1 MKKRLLAMMMAI
13 VMVMTLLPTSA
24 LAVGGDANAPKTSVS
39 VAPDS
44 PVQITKAVSAEN
56 GAYKLTLDAY
66 ATGTV
71 STTDPTPSDIVLVL
85 DVSGSMAD
93 KLSDKDRQTKL
104 EALTSA
110 VNSFID
116 ETAAQNA
123 KITDDAKKN
132 RISIVKF
139 AGDKSDNVG
148 NDTYET
154 GFIFTQTNNYS
165 QIVKGLTTVDPA
177 GQNSLQAEV
186 NKLTAAGAT
195 SADYGMELAQTAL
208 QGSAADRHKVVVFFT
223 DGEPNH
229 DNGFNVKVAAA
240 AINSAKTLKTDGAKI
255 YTIGVMKGADPNDTN
270 SNINKYMNAVSSNYP
285 NASATV
291 TEYVFRPDEINI
303 TLGDSAEGSYY
314 KAASDASE
322 LTHIF
327 DEISTEIT
335 SGVEAD
341 DTSVLTDTI
350 SEYFVPSGIT
360 AAADGKVSGGVKV
373 FKVEASGTDAA
384 PEWGT
389 PVDITGQ
396 VAVTLK
402 GKTIEVTGFD
412 YSDKGNLV
420 VNKNGNW
427 QGYKLQLEFNIAAD
441 TACTTWQ
448 SGTHYYP
455 TNVAGAN
462 NAENAGLA
470 YGENGKTELTESPEV
485 AVTAYSVTYNG
496 NGNDGGNAVTDAKAY
511 IPGATVTVQ
520 KNTFT
525 KTGYQFTAWNTQ
537 ANGEGTAYTETFTMA
552 KENVD
557 LYAQWT
563 KDESATKKASYSV
576 EYYKDENKDDTQTV
590 QQDIWVGDNILTV
603 NKEAINTTDKYAG
616 YVFDKTDPET
626 IPDTIADKGVI
637 KVYYAKDENGDQI
650 PDKYQALVKFESA
663 DATKGTVAGT
673 GAVQVFTFKN
683 AEGEYLTSGNVTP
696 SLANV
701 TTTPAD
707 GFAFDIWTKD
717 GEQADPSQLIPNV
730 NGGTTIIFKAN
741 WKSNVVTITFDANGG
756 AWAADVANY
765 TMDADNKTASKTYK
779 PSDKVEKIAT
789 DPTNGTKKFVGWGI
803 TADATEPLSLW
814 VLGPK
819 AAKLKELTKG
829 TGILYAIWE
838 DAAQPTEKL
847 NYTTCQHYIDEKGNE
862 VGTVDVGGVDLLAL
876 QGTKI
881 SKLIQHLEKDQNY
894 FGQKYLYDRTKTTV
908 NDAEYKAETMTLNT
922 NGTAID
928 LYYYLDE
935 WNDENDKVTG
945 GDGTPDKYQA
955 LVKFESA
962 DATKGTVTGEGAVQV
977 FTFKDNATKGDVTPA
992 LTNVELQ
999 PKDGFVF
1006 DYWTKD
1012 NGTEPV
1018 DLATTIKDVPGGTT
1032 ITFKANWKSNVVTI
1046 TFDANG
1052 GAWAADVAGYTM
1064 NADKTT
1070 ASKKFNLSDTVEKI
1084 TPDPVQ
1090 DGKKFSGWGVK
1101 LDENGKPSD
1110 KIVAYPLLE
1119 TSATA
1124 AAHKRIFDEKPI
1136 IFYAMWE
1143 DAAQPTE
1150 KLNYTIHQ
1158 HYIGSNGKQDAQF
1171 NDELPKT
1178 ASAGTKISDL
1188 IPAELQKNRKYYY
1201 QTYIYLSSET
1211 KIVNDNVATPVAD
1224 DTVLNKDN
1232 TQIHL
1237 YYYLDAWNDEN
1248 NTLTGG
1254 DNIPDKYQAVVTY
1267 KVVGGTWKDKTTD
1280 DQVQVFTLKT
1290 KNEETGV
1297 WEDVTPAPVLGDTI
1311 PTGMISSY
1319 SRTASQSW
1327 DKDITKDTKVTESVT
1342 YTYTFTKGSSGGG
1355 GGSSSTHYYISLK
1368 KVDAQDGE
1376 ALSGAKFGL
1385 YLDGKQIATATSD
1398 RNGIVRFSMGSS
1410 NYRSLTDKS
1419 NLYCQE
1425 LTAPEGYKLSNE
1437 KIAVSKKDVSTSSS
1451 MSDKNAKTVKNS
1463 RSKTPSMLNGK
1474 DHFAYI
1480 VGYPDKTVHPQSSIT
1495 RAEVATIFF
1504 RLLTE
1509 ETRTANA
1516 TKTNNYADVSSDKW
1530 YNQAV
1535 STLSAMGIIKGDSRG
1550 NFNPNAP
1557 ITRAEFAAIAARF
1570 DKTED
1575 VAVASF
1581 GDVATHWA
1589 KPEISVAANNGW
1601 INGYT
1606 DGTFHPDSRITRA
1619 EAMAMINRVL
1629 QRLPESKA
1637 DLLDGMIQWSDN
1649 ADTSKWYYLAVQEAT
1664 NSHYYELKA
1673 NQHEKWTKLREN
1685 RDWTELEK

>member
-1 MKKRLLAMMMAI
+1 MKKRMLAMMMAI

-24 LAVGGDANAPKTSVS
+24 LAAGGDANAPKTSVS

-85 DVSGSMAD
+85 DVSGSMD
-93 KLSDKDRQTKL
+93 ETFGGQTKL
-104 EALTSA
+104 VALKNG
-110 VNSFID
+110 VNRFID
-116 ETAAQNA
+116 ETADQNA
-123 KITDDAKKN
+123 KITDTAKKN

-195 SADYGMELAQTAL
+195 SADYGMALAQTAL
-208 QGSAADRHKVVVFFT
+208 QDSTDRNKVVVFFT

-229 DNGFNVKVAAA
+229 DNGFDVKVAAA
-240 AINSAKTLKTDGAKI
+240 AINSAKTLKTAGAKI
-255 YTIGVMKGADPNDTN
+255 YTIGVMKGADPSDTN

-285 NASATV
+285 NATANK
-291 TEYVFRPDEINI
+291 EGWKWNI
-303 TLGDSAEGSYY
+303 TLGDPAEGSYY
-314 KAASDASE
+314 KAANNASE
-322 LTHIF
+322 LANIF
-327 DEISTEIT
+327 GEISTEIT
-335 SGVEAD
+335 SGVAAD
-341 DTSVLTDTI
+341 GTSVLTDTI

-412 YSDKGNLV
+412 YSDKDNLV
-420 VNKNGNW
+420 VKKNGNW

-441 TACTTWQ
+441 KECTTWQ
-448 SGTHYYP
+448 SGTKNYP
-455 TNVAGAN
+455 TNVAEEN
-462 NAENAGLA
+462 NEKNAGLA
-470 YGENGKTELTESPEV
+470 YGESDKIQLTESPEV
-485 AVTAYSVTYNG
+485 AVTAYSVAYHG
-496 NGNDGGNAVTDAKAY
+496 NGSDGGEVTDAKAY

-525 KTGYQFTAWNTQ
+525 KMGYRFTAWNTQ
-537 ANGEGTAYTETFTMA
+537 ANGEGTAYTDTTDTFTMA
-552 KENVD
+552 NENVT
-557 LYAQWT
+557 LYAQWA

-576 EYYKDENKDDTQTV
+576 EYYKDGENVVGDTQTV
-590 QQDIWVGDNILTV
+590 QQDIWVGSNTLTV
-603 NKEAINTTDKYAG
+603 NKADINTKDKYAG
-616 YVFDKTDPET
+616 YVFEKTEPASIPET
-626 IPDTIADKGVI
+626 IEDKGVI

-650 PDKYQALVKFESA
+650 PDKYQAFVKFESA
-663 DATKGTVAGT
+663 DANKGAVTGK
-673 GAVQVFTFKN
+673 GAVQVFTFKDTD
-683 AEGEYLTSGNVTP
+683 GKYLTSGNVTP

-717 GEQADPSQLIPNV
+717 GEKADPSQLIPNV

-741 WKSNVVTITFDANGG
+741 WKSNVVTITFDANDGTWTDAVGG
-756 AWAADVANY
+756 Y
-765 TMDADNKTASKTYK
+765 EMGADNKTAWKTYQ
-779 PSDKVEKIAT
+779 PSEAVAKIPT
-789 DPTNGTKKFVGWGI
+789 DPV
-803 TADATEPLSLW
+803 
-814 VLGPK
+814 
-819 AAKLKELTKG
+819 
-829 TGILYAIWE
+829 
-838 DAAQPTEKL
+838 
-847 NYTTCQHYIDEKGNE
+847 
-862 VGTVDVGGVDLLAL
+862 
-876 QGTKI
+876 
-881 SKLIQHLEKDQNY
+881 
-894 FGQKYLYDRTKTTV
+894 R
-908 NDAEYKAETMTLNT
+908 
-922 NGTAID
+922 
-928 LYYYLDE
+928 
-935 WNDENDKVTG
+935 
-945 GDGTPDKYQA
+945 
-955 LVKFESA
+955 
-962 DATKGTVTGEGAVQV
+962 
-977 FTFKDNATKGDVTPA
+977 
-992 LTNVELQ
+992 
-999 PKDGFVF
+999 
-1006 DYWTKD
+1006 
-1012 NGTEPV
+1012 
-1018 DLATTIKDVPGGTT
+1018 
-1032 ITFKANWKSNVVTI
+1032 
-1046 TFDANG
+1046 
-1052 GAWAADVAGYTM
+1052 
-1064 NADKTT
+1064 
-1070 ASKKFNLSDTVEKI
+1070 
-1084 TPDPVQ
+1084 

-1101 LDENGKPSD
+1101 LDESGNPSD
-1110 KIVAYPLLE
+1110 QIVAYPLLE

-1124 AAHKRIFDEKPI
+1124 AAHKRIFGEHPI

-1188 IPAELQKNRKYYY
+1188 IPAELQKNREYYY

-1237 YYYLDAWNDEN
+1237 YYYLDAWNDED

-1254 DNIPDKYQAVVTY
+1254 DGIPDKYQAVVTY
-1267 KVVGGTWKDKTTD
+1267 KVVGGTWKDKTKD
-1280 DQVQVFTLKT
+1280 DQIQVFTLKT
-1290 KNEETGV
+1290 KNKETGV
-1297 WEDVTPAPVLGDTI
+1297 WEDAKPAPVLGNTI

-1342 YTYTFTKGSSGGG
+1342 YTYTFTQGSSSGGG
-1355 GGSSSTHYYISLK
+1355 GSSTHYYISLK

-1451 MSDKNAKTVKNS
+1451 TSDKNAKTVKNS
-1463 RSKTPSMLNGK
+1463 RSKTPSMLNGE

-1575 VAVASF
+1575 VAAASF
-1581 GDVATHWA
+1581 GDVAMHWA

-1606 DGTFHPDSRITRA
+1606 DGTFHPDSKITRA

>member
-1 MKKRLLAMMMAI
+1 MDE
-13 VMVMTLLPTSA
+13 TF
-24 LAVGGDANAPKTSVS
+24 GG
-39 VAPDS
+39 
-44 PVQITKAVSAEN
+44 
-56 GAYKLTLDAY
+56 
-66 ATGTV
+66 
-71 STTDPTPSDIVLVL
+71 
-85 DVSGSMAD
+85 
-93 KLSDKDRQTKL
+93 QTKL
-104 EALTSA
+104 VALKNA
-110 VNSFID
+110 VNRFID
-116 ETAAQNA
+116 ETADQNA
-123 KITDDAKKN
+123 KITDTAKKN

-195 SADYGMELAQTAL
+195 SADYGMALAQTAL
-208 QGSAADRHKVVVFFT
+208 QDSTDRNKVVVFFT

-229 DNGFNVKVAAA
+229 DNGFDVKVAAA
-240 AINSAKTLKTDGAKI
+240 AINSAKTLKTAGAKI
-255 YTIGVMKGADPNDTN
+255 YTIGVMKGADPSDTN

-285 NASATV
+285 NATANK
-291 TEYVFRPDEINI
+291 EGWKWNI
-303 TLGDSAEGSYY
+303 TLGDPAEGNYY
-314 KAASDASE
+314 KAANNASE
-322 LTHIF
+322 LANIF
-327 DEISTEIT
+327 GEISTEIT
-335 SGVEAD
+335 SGVAAD
-341 DTSVLTDTI
+341 GTSVLTDTI

-389 PVDITGQ
+389 PVDITGH

-412 YSDKGNLV
+412 YSDKDNLV
-420 VNKNGNW
+420 VKKNGNW

-441 TACTTWQ
+441 KECTTWQ
-448 SGTHYYP
+448 SGTKNYP
-455 TNVAGAN
+455 TNVAEEN
-462 NAENAGLA
+462 NEKNAGLA
-470 YGENGKTELTESPEV
+470 YGDSDKIQLTESPEV
-485 AVTAYSVTYNG
+485 AVTAYSVAYHG
-496 NGNDGGNAVTDAKAY
+496 NGSDGGTVTDAKAY

-525 KTGYQFTAWNTQ
+525 KKGYQFTEWQ
-537 ANGEGTAYTETFTMA
+537 APEGVTVTDNKFTMPAKNVTFT
-552 KENVD
+552 
-557 LYAQWT
+557 AQWT
-563 KDESATKKASYSV
+563 
-576 EYYKDENKDDTQTV
+576 
-590 QQDIWVGDNILTV
+590 
-603 NKEAINTTDKYAG
+603 
-616 YVFDKTDPET
+616 
-626 IPDTIADKGVI
+626 
-637 KVYYAKDENGDQI
+637 
-650 PDKYQALVKFESA
+650 
-663 DATKGTVAGT
+663 
-673 GAVQVFTFKN
+673 
-683 AEGEYLTSGNVTP
+683 
-696 SLANV
+696 AN
-701 TTTPAD
+701 D
-707 GFAFDIWTKD
+707 
-717 GEQADPSQLIPNV
+717 
-730 NGGTTIIFKAN
+730 
-741 WKSNVVTITFDANGG
+741 VTITFNANGG
-756 AWAADVANY
+756 EWAENANVDDY
-765 TMDADNKTASKTYK
+765 MLINNNTKASKTYQ
-779 PSDKVEKIAT
+779 PSEAVAKIAT
-789 DPTNGTKKFVGWGI
+789 DPVWNGYTFNGWYVKIPGKTGEEPEKYFI
-803 TADATEPLSLW
+803 TVWDATLQAQRIQEYGG
-814 VLGPK
+814 V
-819 AAKLKELTKG
+819 
-829 TGILYAIWE
+829 IYADWD

-847 NYTTCQHYIDEKGNE
+847 NYTTRQHYINEKGVEKLAVNITVQSAE
-862 VGTVDVGGVDLLAL
+862 KGTE
-876 QGTKI
+876 I
-881 SKLIQHLEKDQNY
+881 SKLIQHLETDQTY
-894 FGQKYLYDRTKTTV
+894 YGQKYLYDDTKTTV
-908 NDAEYKAETMTLNT
+908 NGVAYAKTMTLDT
-922 NGTAID
+922 KGTAID

-935 WNDENDKVTG
+935 WNDK
-945 GDGTPDKYQA
+945 
-955 LVKFESA
+955 
-962 DATKGTVTGEGAVQV
+962 
-977 FTFKDNATKGDVTPA
+977 
-992 LTNVELQ
+992 
-999 PKDGFVF
+999 
-1006 DYWTKD
+1006 
-1012 NGTEPV
+1012 
-1018 DLATTIKDVPGGTT
+1018 
-1032 ITFKANWKSNVVTI
+1032 
-1046 TFDANG
+1046 
-1052 GAWAADVAGYTM
+1052 
-1064 NADKTT
+1064 
-1070 ASKKFNLSDTVEKI
+1070 
-1084 TPDPVQ
+1084 
-1090 DGKKFSGWGVK
+1090 
-1101 LDENGKPSD
+1101 
-1110 KIVAYPLLE
+1110 
-1119 TSATA
+1119 
-1124 AAHKRIFDEKPI
+1124 
-1136 IFYAMWE
+1136 
-1143 DAAQPTE
+1143 
-1150 KLNYTIHQ
+1150 
-1158 HYIGSNGKQDAQF
+1158 
-1171 NDELPKT
+1171 
-1178 ASAGTKISDL
+1178 
-1188 IPAELQKNRKYYY
+1188 
-1201 QTYIYLSSET
+1201 
-1211 KIVNDNVATPVAD
+1211 
-1224 DTVLNKDN
+1224 
-1232 TQIHL
+1232 
-1237 YYYLDAWNDEN
+1237 N

-1254 DNIPDKYQAVVTY
+1254 DGTHDCQQAVVNFLADPNGSVDKDSEKTTQVFTLKKGEDGKYSDSVTPANVTPIPNENFVFDIWTKDNGETGVNPFVAQTLNGGDKVTYTAHFAADKIGPKNEPDGIPDKYQAVVTY
-1267 KVVGGTWKDKTTD
+1267 KVVGGTWKDGKTD
-1280 DQVQVFTLKT
+1280 AQVQVFTLKT
-1290 KNEETGV
+1290 KNKETGV
-1297 WEDVTPAPVLGDTI
+1297 WEDANPAPVLGDTI

-1319 SRTASQSW
+1319 SKTASQSW

-1355 GGSSSTHYYISLK
+1355 GGSSTHYYISLK

-1575 VAVASF
+1575 VAAASF
-1581 GDVATHWA
+1581 GDVAMHWA

-1606 DGTFHPDSRITRA
+1606 DGTFHPDSKITRA

>member
-1 MKKRLLAMMMAI
+1 MAI

-66 ATGTV
+66 ATGRV

-85 DVSGSMAD
+85 DVSGSMAYT
-93 KLSDKDRQTKL
+93 LSNTDQTKL
-104 EALTSA
+104 DALKSA
-110 VNSFID
+110 VNTFID
-116 ETAAQNA
+116 RTADQNA
-123 KITDDAKKN
+123 KITDTAKKN

-154 GFIFTQTNNYS
+154 GFILTQTNNYS

-208 QGSAADRHKVVVFFT
+208 QGSTDRNKVVVFFT

-229 DNGFNVKVAAA
+229 DSGFDVEVAAA
-240 AINSAKTLKTDGAKI
+240 AINRAKELKTAGAKI
-255 YTIGVMKGADPNDTN
+255 YTIGVMEGADPNDRN
-270 SNINKYMNAVSSNYP
+270 RNINKYMNAVSSNYP
-285 NASATV
+285 TASATWKKHLLSS
-291 TEYVFRPDEINI
+291 EINI
-303 TLGDSAEGSYY
+303 TWGDRAEGSSYY
-314 KAASDASE
+314 KATSNASE
-322 LTHIF
+322 LTNIF
-327 DEISTEIT
+327 GEISTEIT

-360 AAADGKVSGGVKV
+360 AAADGKVNSGVKV
-373 FKVEASGTDAA
+373 SKVAASGTGAA
-384 PEWGT
+384 PAWGT
-389 PVDITGQ
+389 PEEITDP
-396 VAVTLK
+396 VAVTLE
-402 GKTIEVTGFD
+402 GKTIKVTGFN

-537 ANGEGTAYTETFTMA
+537 ANGEGTAYTETTDTFTMA
-552 KENVD
+552 NENVT
-557 LYAQWT
+557 LYAQWA

-576 EYYKDENKDDTQTV
+576 EYYKDGENVVGDTQTV
-590 QQDIWVGDNILTV
+590 QQDIWVGSNTLTV
-603 NKEAINTTDKYAG
+603 NKADINTKDKYAG
-616 YVFDKTDPET
+616 YVFEKTEPASIPET
-626 IPDTIADKGVI
+626 IEDNGVI
-637 KVYYAKDENGDQI
+637 KVYYAKDENKDGI
-650 PDKYQALVKFESA
+650 PDKYQAFVKFESA
-663 DATKGTVAGT
+663 DATKGAVTGK
-673 GAVQVFTFKN
+673 GAVQVFTFKDTD
-683 AEGEYLTSGNVTP
+683 GKYLTSGNVTP

-717 GEQADPSQLIPNV
+717 GEKADPSQLIPNV
-730 NGGTTIIFKAN
+730 N
-741 WKSNVVTITFDANGG
+741 
-756 AWAADVANY
+756 
-765 TMDADNKTASKTYK
+765 
-779 PSDKVEKIAT
+779 
-789 DPTNGTKKFVGWGI
+789 
-803 TADATEPLSLW
+803 
-814 VLGPK
+814 
-819 AAKLKELTKG
+819 
-829 TGILYAIWE
+829 
-838 DAAQPTEKL
+838 
-847 NYTTCQHYIDEKGNE
+847 
-862 VGTVDVGGVDLLAL
+862 
-876 QGTKI
+876 
-881 SKLIQHLEKDQNY
+881 
-894 FGQKYLYDRTKTTV
+894 
-908 NDAEYKAETMTLNT
+908 
-922 NGTAID
+922 
-928 LYYYLDE
+928 
-935 WNDENDKVTG
+935 
-945 GDGTPDKYQA
+945 
-955 LVKFESA
+955 
-962 DATKGTVTGEGAVQV
+962 
-977 FTFKDNATKGDVTPA
+977 
-992 LTNVELQ
+992 
-999 PKDGFVF
+999 
-1006 DYWTKD
+1006 
-1012 NGTEPV
+1012 
-1018 DLATTIKDVPGGTT
+1018 GGTT

-1101 LDENGKPSD
+1101 LDKDE
-1110 KIVAYPLLE
+1110 IVAYPLLE

-1188 IPAELQKNRKYYY
+1188 IPAELQTNRKYYY

-1237 YYYLDAWNDEN
+1237 YYYLDAWNDKD

-1290 KNEETGV
+1290 KNKETGV

-1575 VAVASF
+1575 VAAASF

>member
-1 MKKRLLAMMMAI
+1 MMMAI

-24 LAVGGDANAPKTSVS
+24 LAAGGDANAPKTSVS

-93 KLSDKDRQTKL
+93 KLSNTDRQTKL
-104 EALTSA
+104 DALKNA

-116 ETAAQNA
+116 ETADQNA
-123 KITDDAKKN
+123 KITDTAKKN

-195 SADYGMELAQTAL
+195 SADYGMALAQTAL
-208 QGSAADRHKVVVFFT
+208 QDSTDRNKVVVFFT

-229 DNGFNVKVAAA
+229 DNGFDVKVAAT

-255 YTIGVMKGADPNDTN
+255 YTIGVMEGADPDDLN

-291 TEYVFRPDEINI
+291 TENWFTPDEINI
-303 TLGDSAEGSYY
+303 TLGDRAVGSYY
-314 KAASDASE
+314 KAASNADE
-322 LTHIF
+322 LTNIF
-327 DEISTEIT
+327 GEISTEIT

-360 AAADGKVSGGVKV
+360 AAADGKVNSGVKV
-373 FKVEASGTDAA
+373 FKVAASGTDATPA
-384 PEWGT
+384 WGT
-389 PVDITGQ
+389 PEDITSK
-396 VAVTLK
+396 VTVTLT

-412 YSDKGNLV
+412 YSDKDNLV
-420 VNKNGNW
+420 VKKNGTW
-427 QGYKLQLEFNIAAD
+427 QGHKLQLEFNIAAD

-448 SGTHYYP
+448 RGTYNYP
-455 TNVAGAN
+455 TNVAEAK
-462 NAENAGLA
+462 NAKNAGLA

-496 NGNDGGNAVTDAKAY
+496 NGNDGGTVTDAKAY

-525 KTGYQFTAWNTQ
+525 KKGYQFTEWQ
-537 ANGEGTAYTETFTMA
+537 APEGVTVTDNKFTMPAKNVTFT
-552 KENVD
+552 
-557 LYAQWT
+557 AQWT
-563 KDESATKKASYSV
+563 
-576 EYYKDENKDDTQTV
+576 
-590 QQDIWVGDNILTV
+590 
-603 NKEAINTTDKYAG
+603 
-616 YVFDKTDPET
+616 
-626 IPDTIADKGVI
+626 
-637 KVYYAKDENGDQI
+637 
-650 PDKYQALVKFESA
+650 
-663 DATKGTVAGT
+663 
-673 GAVQVFTFKN
+673 
-683 AEGEYLTSGNVTP
+683 
-696 SLANV
+696 ANDV
-701 TTTPAD
+701 
-707 GFAFDIWTKD
+707 
-717 GEQADPSQLIPNV
+717 
-730 NGGTTIIFKAN
+730 TII
-741 WKSNVVTITFDANGG
+741 FDANGG
-756 AWAADVANY
+756 AWAADVAGY
-765 TMDADNKTASKTYK
+765 TMNADKTKASKTYK
-779 PSDKVEKIAT
+779 PSNVVTKIPT
-789 DPTNGTKKFVGWGI
+789 DPVQAGKTFNGWYIMVSGKKEPVVWTSFIKAQLIHQHGGVI
-803 TADATEPLSLW
+803 YADWT
-814 VLGPK
+814 G
-819 AAKLKELTKG
+819 AAPAGQCT
-829 TGILYAIWE
+829 
-838 DAAQPTEKL
+838 
-847 NYTTCQHYIDEKGNE
+847 YTTRQHYINEKGVEELAVNI
-862 VGTVDVGGVDLLAL
+862 TVQSAEK
-876 QGTKI
+876 GTKI
-881 SKLIQHLEKDQNY
+881 FDLIKHLENNQTYYGQNY
-894 FGQKYLYDRTKTTV
+894 FYDRTKTTV

-1018 DLATTIKDVPGGTT
+1018 DPATTIKDVPGGTT

-1052 GAWAADVAGYTM
+1052 GAWAAAVDGYKM
-1064 NADKTT
+1064 GAENKT
-1070 ASKKFNLSDTVEKI
+1070 ASKKFKLSDTVEKI
-1084 TPDPVQ
+1084 TPDPAN
-1090 DGKKFSGWGVK
+1090 GTKKFVGWGISADATEPLSLWVLSPKAAK
-1101 LDENGKPSD
+1101 LKELTKGTG
-1110 KIVAYPLLE
+1110 IL
-1119 TSATA
+1119 
-1124 AAHKRIFDEKPI
+1124 
-1136 IFYAMWE
+1136 YAIWE

-1267 KVVGGTWKDKTTD
+1267 KVVGGTWKDGKTD

-1290 KNEETGV
+1290 KNKETGV
-1297 WEDVTPAPVLGDTI
+1297 WEDVTPAPTLGNTI

-1451 MSDKNAKTVKNS
+1451 TSDKNAKTVKNS
-1463 RSKTPSMLNGK
+1463 RSKTPSMLNGE

-1516 TKTNNYADVSSDKW
+1516 TKTNKYADVSSDNW

-1575 VAVASF
+1575 VAAASF
-1581 GDVATHWA
+1581 GDVAMHWA

-1606 DGTFHPDSRITRA
+1606 DGTFHPDSKITRA

-1685 RDWTELEK
+1685 RDWTQLEK

>member
-44 PVQITKAVSAEN
+44 PVQITKAVSEEN
-56 GAYKLTLDAY
+56 GAYKLTMDAY
-66 ATGTV
+66 ATGRV

-93 KLSDKDRQTKL
+93 TLSNTDQTKL
-104 EALTSA
+104 DALKSA
-110 VNSFID
+110 VNTFID
-116 ETAAQNA
+116 RTADQNA
-123 KITDDAKKN
+123 KITDTAKKN
-132 RISIVKF
+132 KISIVKF
-139 AGDKSDNVG
+139 AGKMSNKIG
-148 NDTYET
+148 NDTYDT
-154 GFIFTQTNNYS
+154 GIWPWTNKNNYS
-165 QIVKGLTTVDPA
+165 QIVKGLTPVDQN
-177 GQNSLQAEV
+177 GQNDLKAEV

-195 SADYGMELAQTAL
+195 SADYGMDLAQKAL
-208 QGSAADRHKVVVFFT
+208 QDPAADRNKVVVFFT

-229 DNGFNVKVAAA
+229 DTGFDVEVAAA
-240 AINSAKTLKTDGAKI
+240 AINRAKELKTAGAKI
-255 YTIGVMKGADPNDTN
+255 YTIGVMEGADPNDTN

-291 TEYVFRPDEINI
+291 TEHVILPDKINI

-373 FKVEASGTDAA
+373 FKVAASGTDAA

-496 NGNDGGNAVTDAKAY
+496 NGSNGGNAVTDAKAY

-537 ANGEGTAYTETFTMA
+537 ANGEGTAYTDTTDTFPMA
-552 KENVD
+552 NENVT
-557 LYAQWT
+557 LYAQWA
-563 KDESATKKASYSV
+563 KDESATKDASYSV
-576 EYYKDENKDDTQTV
+576 EYYKDGENVVGDTQTV
-590 QQDIWVGDNILTV
+590 QQDIWVGSNTLTV

-616 YVFDKTDPET
+616 YVFEKTEPASIPET
-626 IPDTIADKGVI
+626 IEDKGVI

-650 PDKYQALVKFESA
+650 PDKYQAFVKFESA
-663 DATKGTVAGT
+663 DDNKGTVAGE

-683 AEGEYLTSGNVTP
+683 TDGKYLTSGNVMP
-696 SLANV
+696 SLDNV
-701 TTTPAD
+701 TTTPAT
-707 GFAFDIWTKD
+707 GFVFDYWTKD
-717 GEQADPSQLIPNV
+717 NGTEPVNPATTMENV
-730 NGGTTIIFKAN
+730 PGGTTITFKAN

-756 AWAADVANY
+756 AWAADVAGY
-765 TMDADNKTASKTYK
+765 TMNAGKTTASKK
-779 PSDKVEKIAT
+779 FNLSDTVEKIIP
-789 DPTNGTKKFVGWGI
+789 DPVQDGKTFNGWYIMVSSKKEPVVWTSFIKAQRIQEYGGVI
-803 TADATEPLSLW
+803 YADWT
-814 VLGPK
+814 G
-819 AAKLKELTKG
+819 AAPAGQCT
-829 TGILYAIWE
+829 
-838 DAAQPTEKL
+838 
-847 NYTTCQHYIDEKGNE
+847 YTTRQHYIDEKGNE
-862 VGTVDVGGVDLLAL
+862 VATVDVGGADLLAL

-881 SKLIQHLEKDQNY
+881 SDLIKHLETDQNY
-894 FGQKYLYDRTKTTV
+894 FGQKYLYDGTKTTV
-908 NDAEYKAETMTLNT
+908 NDAAYKADTMTLDT
-922 NGTAID
+922 KGTAID

-977 FTFKDNATKGDVTPA
+977 FTFKNAEGEYLTSGNVTPSLA
-992 LTNVELQ
+992 NVTTT
-999 PKDGFVF
+999 PADGFAF
-1006 DYWTKD
+1006 DIWTKD
-1012 NGTEPV
+1012 NGETGVNPFV
-1018 DLATTIKDVPGGTT
+1018 AQTL
-1032 ITFKANWKSNVVTI
+1032 
-1046 TFDANG
+1046 NG
-1052 GAWAADVAGYTM
+1052 GDKVTYTAHFAAD
-1064 NADKTT
+1064 
-1070 ASKKFNLSDTVEKI
+1070 KI
-1084 TPDPVQ
+1084 GPENKPD
-1090 DGKKFSGWGVK
+1090 G
-1101 LDENGKPSD
+1101 
-1110 KIVAYPLLE
+1110 
-1119 TSATA
+1119 
-1124 AAHKRIFDEKPI
+1124 
-1136 IFYAMWE
+1136 
-1143 DAAQPTE
+1143 
-1150 KLNYTIHQ
+1150 
-1158 HYIGSNGKQDAQF
+1158 
-1171 NDELPKT
+1171 
-1178 ASAGTKISDL
+1178 
-1188 IPAELQKNRKYYY
+1188 
-1201 QTYIYLSSET
+1201 
-1211 KIVNDNVATPVAD
+1211 
-1224 DTVLNKDN
+1224 
-1232 TQIHL
+1232 
-1237 YYYLDAWNDEN
+1237 
-1248 NTLTGG
+1248 
-1254 DNIPDKYQAVVTY
+1254 IPDKYQAVVTY
-1267 KVVGGTWKDKTTD
+1267 KVVGGTWKDGKTD

-1290 KNEETGV
+1290 KNKETGV
-1297 WEDVTPAPVLGDTI
+1297 WKDANPAPVLGDTI

-1355 GGSSSTHYYISLK
+1355 GGSSTHYYISLK

-1451 MSDKNAKTVKNS
+1451 TSDKNAKTVKNS

-1575 VAVASF
+1575 VAAASF